1 MKRMGGG
8 EVGRVGGGEVG
19 RMGGRA
25 ACVLIA
31 LAIASGCG
39 YSLAGRGNFLPDYI
53 KVIAIPD
60 FVNQST
66 AANIDVAVTKAAR
79 EEFQSRGG
87 RYRIVVDEANADA
100 SLVGTILSVTPTPA
114 SFSAQGQASR
124 YRISVIAKVEFV
136 DRHENKTIWSNPA
149 MQFSEEY
156 DVTTSLT
163 ANDVNAFFG
172 QDANAMQRLA
182 KSFARS
188 LIASILEN
196 F

>member
-1 MKRMGGG
+1 MKRLGGG
-8 EVGRVGGGEVG
+8 EVGRLGGGEVG
-19 RMGGRA
+19 RRGGRA

-60 FVNQST
+60 FVNQSST
-66 AANIDVAVTKAAR
+66 GNVDVAVTKAVR
-79 EEFQSRGG
+79 EEFQGRGG
-87 RYRIVVDEANADA
+87 RYRIVVDDTGADA
-100 SLVGTILSVTPTPA
+100 SVVGTILDVRLAPA

-124 YRISVIAKVEFV
+124 YTVTVTAKVEFI
-136 DRHENKTIWSNPA
+136 DRHENKTLWSNPA
-149 MQFSEEY
+149 VQFREDY

-163 ANDVNAFFG
+163 SNDVNAFFG
-172 QDANAMQRLA
+172 QNLNAMDRLA

-188 LIASILEN
+188 MVASILEN